1 MCSHNLFF
9 GGHIMY
15 NNDETIRRLFQ
26 YSTTF
31 SSALENF
38 ANNTD
43 QAENVAVMMNAIN
56 RVYNVISEVTVDLSC
71 TQNGWEN
78 TEQIGDASSRDV
90 SIKVTDDMLI
100 VRVPNLASK
109 FSSFSRAHAADY
121 STMYASDVRR
131 LMMKQDLSG
140 LDLTF
145 KHISVISVYDSKT
158 QKIPDADN
166 LDTKAIVD
174 AITRYLPGGD
184 DWAHCSFSS
193 ANIKSETIKPGTYFI
208 LSPNYLEP
216 PSMTDL
222 TRKLESGL
230 DKERYKKM
238 IQQCCF
244 IP

>member
-1 MCSHNLFF
+1 MKQNE
-9 GGHIMY
+9 
-15 NNDETIRRLFQ
+15 ETIKRLVQ
-26 YSTTF
+26 YSTTYAN
-31 SSALENF
+31 ALKAYVNSP
-38 ANNTD
+38 D
-43 QAENVAVMMNAIN
+43 QPENVAVMMNAIS
-56 RVYNVISEVTVDLSC
+56 RIYNVLSPVTVDLSDS
-71 TQNGWEN
+71 TNGWES
-78 TEQIGDASSRDV
+78 TQQMDSASACDV
-90 SIKVTDDMLI
+90 SVKIINDMLV

-121 STMYASDVRR
+121 STMFAAEVRQ
-131 LMMKQDLSG
+131 LMMTLDLSG
-140 LDLTF
+140 LDLTH
-145 KHISVISVYDSKT
+145 KHISIIGVYVTKA

-166 LDTKAIVD
+166 LDAKAIVD

-238 IQQCCF
+238 IQQCFF